1 MALEQRAFTD
11 AQRMELRSHVE
22 LAGEAIAAYWPMRT
36 FIHHNPLHGLEHL
49 PFDQAVKRGEQLLGG
64 KGYLAGALYRR
75 YFAQGRISQEDIAQV
90 LAPLASDRRVMFAG
104 RELSH
109 LDLLRHSMV
118 QGLDDSARH
127 LPVLMRGQRNHW
139 IGSPPG

>member
-64 KGYLAGALYRR
+64 KGYLACSLYRR

-90 LAPLASDRRVMFAG
+90 LAPLASDRRV
-104 RELSH
+104 L
-109 LDLLRHSMV
+109 
-118 QGLDDSARH
+118 
-127 LPVLMRGQRNHW
+127 
-139 IGSPPG
+139 